1 MEGLF
6 SLTQK
11 HIDNEEFIDKFKAN
25 PQDFSRKRKFEF
37 KHILLSLMSFGK
49 SSIQVELD
57 RFYKTLF
64 DSSSS
69 ISSISKSA
77 FTQSRKKL
85 LPEAFVELADEQLKY
100 FANNAPNN
108 KTWNGYRVLAIDG
121 SALNMPESHEVQQ
134 HFGFT
139 HNQHDKI
146 NKARC
151 SFAYDVCNDLVLDAQ
166 ITAYKS
172 CEKEL
177 AVLHLQKL
185 NPETDI
191 LIFDRGYPALW
202 LFGLLQKMN
211 FKFCFRLSSSWKD
224 AVDLTNSNQTDI
236 DWVSVRRSN
245 KVCDKFKTYNL
256 AQKAHGLRLVKIPL
270 SSGHVEILAT
280 NLLDREAFD
289 LSTMKA
295 LYNMRWGV
303 EEAYKLFKKGIHIEH
318 FTGKT
323 VHSIKQDFYAK
334 VFMLNISSMMRTQY
348 IENQKVTK
356 TKSKHDKKVN
366 KTHVLAKIKDYLVHL
381 MTSANITNIVYQIKQ
396 MLMNSFDIVRPNR
409 TFKRTDASAR
419 RRHKSLNYKGI

>member
-11 HIDNEEFIDKFKAN
+11 RIDNEEFISKFKAN
-25 PQDFSRKRKFEF
+25 PQDFSRKRKLEF
-37 KHILLSLMSFGK
+37 KNLLFSLMSFGK
-49 SSIQVELD
+49 SSVQVELD

-64 DSSSS
+64 ESSNSFH
-69 ISSISKSA
+69 SISKSA

-85 LPEAFVELADEQLKY
+85 LPEAFVELADEQLNY
-100 FANNAPNN
+100 FSDNAPNN
-108 KTWNGYRVLAIDG
+108 KTWNGFRLVAIDG
-121 SALNMPESHEVQQ
+121 SSLNLPDSSEIKQ

-139 HNQHDKI
+139 HNQHDQI

-151 SFAYDVCNDLVLDAQ
+151 SFAYDVCNELILDAQ

-202 LFGLLQKMN
+202 LMALLQKMK

-224 AVDLTNSNQTDI
+224 GVDLINSKETDI
-236 DWVSVRRSN
+236 DWVSTRRSN
-245 KVCDKFKTYNL
+245 KECDKFATYELPKKLN
-256 AQKAHGLRLVKIPL
+256 GLRLVKIPL
-270 SSGHVEILAT
+270 SSGQIEILAT
-280 NLLDREAFD
+280 NLLDREIFD
-289 LSTMKA
+289 VPTMKS

-303 EEAYKLFKKGIHIEH
+303 EEAYKLLKKAINIEY

-334 VFMLNISSMMRTQY
+334 VFMLNIASIMRTQY
-348 IENQKVTK
+348 IDDYHVKKIN
-356 TKSKHDKKVN
+356 SKHIQKVN
-366 KTHVLAKIKDYLVHL
+366 KTHVLAKIKDYLINL
-381 MTSANITNIVYQIKQ
+381 MTSEKIICHINQIKQ
-396 MLMNSFDIVRPNR
+396 MLKNSFDIIRPNR
-409 TFKRTDASAR
+409 SFIRNDTSAR
-419 RRHKSLNYKGI
+419 RRSKSMNYKGI